1 MSTKETSTAYCL
13 WAYLPFHL
21 APTMSINPTDENNV
35 IVTPRGIASAAVV
48 QNDVAANRRRRLEI
62 EKDLQDAI
70 QCGDNIS
77 INGASTRGQ
86 GSQVERRALIIAP
99 TYEEYKNKTLATLTS
114 TAADARLVYKMLV
127 EHFDYK
133 PENIRILCNV
143 NVPGMDGRS
152 FPTKKNILKSLDW
165 LTSDVSPGYYR
176 FLHFSGHGI
185 IQLSKNENEG
195 KLVRRPG
202 SNILG
207 KDRWRPDVKPRQ
219 GDTERAPSQIT
230 AERIKEITVSLG
242 DLAYYNE
249 AIATGN
255 YDGNKK
261 LENNLIYDKVSAI
274 VKLSNL
280 KAHFCKL
287 KTLNEYLSKLPEDSV
302 MTVEGA
308 GFRGGDD
315 ESDSDEDSDD
325 KPPGRW
331 SRENEAIRNSE
342 LDLIEATNSRGVL
355 DQGRAEAG
363 SGQNSSKPVAE
374 RTELEAGFIPGA
386 RIFSRLLGAVG
397 ISSFQ
402 VTLSEELPDAEKQ
415 MDHTRPYVVRSW
427 SAAHQRQESFN
438 ANDGFT
444 GTFTRFFTENCRN
457 YKANLNFPNLFTYRN
472 LYDKVSLDVT
482 QHRQAA
488 IPKLGS
494 GPNPQFV
501 QLWGSLPDDSQASKD
516 GLLDSNVIF

>member
-1 MSTKETSTAYCL
+1 
-13 WAYLPFHL
+13 
-21 APTMSINPTDENNV
+21 MSINPTDENNV

-86 GSQVERRALIIAP
+86 GTQVERRALIIAP

-152 FPTKKNILKSLDW
+152 FPTKKIY
-165 LTSDVSPGYYR
+165 DVSPGYYR

-287 KTLNEYLSKLPEDSV
+287 KTLNGYLSKLPEDSV
-302 MTVEGA
+302 MTCTLDCCASGRMLNLHTKVEGA

-342 LDLIEATNSRGVL
+342 LDLIGATNSRGAL

-415 MDHTRPYVVRSW
+415 MDHTRP
-427 SAAHQRQESFN
+427 
-438 ANDGFT
+438 
-444 GTFTRFFTENCRN
+444 
-457 YKANLNFPNLFTYRN
+457 N

>member
-86 GSQVERRALIIAP
+86 GTQVERRALIIAP

-143 NVPGMDGRS
+143 NVPGMGGRS
-152 FPTKKNILKSLDW
+152 FPTKKNILTSLDW
-165 LTSDVSPGYYR
+165 LTSDVIPGYYR
-176 FLHFSGHGI
+176 FLHSDTE

-249 AIATGN
+249 DLHT
-255 YDGNKK
+255 K
-261 LENNLIYDKVSAI
+261 
-274 VKLSNL
+274 
-280 KAHFCKL
+280 
-287 KTLNEYLSKLPEDSV
+287 
-302 MTVEGA
+302 VEGA

-342 LDLIEATNSRGVL
+342 LGATNSRGVL

-427 SAAHQRQESFN
+427 NAAHQRQESFN

-444 GTFTRFFTENCRN
+444 GTFT
-457 YKANLNFPNLFTYRN
+457 RN